1 MENTEPQITE
11 LIEPTEPEPTNQ
23 PKKKTIY
30 SQSHRLAQQRYR
42 ERNREKYCEQQRKLY
57 ERLKQNDEWR
67 ERHNKKSREANE
79 KYRIKKRTDM
89 INKALENGED
99 IDKFFNEK
107 RGRPRKI

>member
-1 MENTEPQITE
+1 MENTETQTIT
-11 LIEPTEPEPTNQ
+11 TVEPEPIIK
-23 PKKKTIY
+23 PKKKIVYTE
-30 SQSHRLAQQRYR
+30 SHRLAQQRYR

-67 ERHNKKSREANE
+67 EHHNQKCRESNE
-79 KYRIKKRTDM
+79 KYRIKKRTEL

-107 RGRPRKI
+107 RGRPRKL